1 MDGFVDEIERCEK
14 TQEKVKNWYSRSK
27 RSEFELNERLF
38 NGWNALRRDAGFQRR
53 NKGGWVVYRGWE
65 DGNADILMRRRRRE
79 KRTKEVLSILVL
91 ADKQLV

>member
-1 MDGFVDEIERCEK
+1 MSGINR
-14 TQEKVKNWYSRSK
+14 T
-27 RSEFELNERLF
+27 
-38 NGWNALRRDAGFQRR
+38 GFQRR
-53 NKGGWVVYRGWE
+53 NKCGWVVYRGWE